1 MNNYRLTINGLL
13 EASVMSNKNQEIIY
27 RDRELTYEEFYNN
40 VKRLA
45 GNLLRLGVKNG
56 DRIGIIDFDTINYMY
71 AYYAVPMIGAT
82 LHMVN
87 IR

>member
-45 GNLLRLGVKNG
+45 GNLLRLGVK
-56 DRIGIIDFDTINYMY
+56 
-71 AYYAVPMIGAT
+71 
-82 LHMVN
+82 MV
-87 IR
+87 IELALLILIP